1 MEREQAKSQGNNQP
15 ERSEHM
21 MNSSIL
27 TALPLLALAA
37 CSAGGSATLAPTGS
51 TLARIHEQRP
61 AQPLV
66 YISQQADN
74 SISVFHLDGKRID
87 RITQSVNYPQGL
99 FADASG
105 TLYVANRGAHNVLE
119 FKRGATSPFKSLSD
133 DKEEPE
139 GVTLCPDG
147 TVYVANILGP
157 HGGGGDI
164 TVYGHGSTHPT
175 GTLNYTGAFFFFL
188 ACDAHGNLFGSMVL
202 GSTGTVVE
210 FPGAQQSDATLLP
223 ISWGGNPAGI
233 AIDKSGNLLAAGQGE
248 GVEEFTESGTPTGLQ
263 IATGGVN
270 EISLNA
276 NGTLLLGSTS
286 KGAVQYTLPGG
297 VLDHTYHVSRGTPI
311 GAAFDPGAN

>member
-1 MEREQAKSQGNNQP
+1 MRNNSFL
-15 ERSEHM
+15 R
-21 MNSSIL
+21 
-27 TALPLLALAA
+27 ALPLLALAA
-37 CSAGGSATLAPTGS
+37 CSAPGSATLAPTSS
-51 TLARIHEQRP
+51 TMAGIHAQRP

-87 RITQSVNYPQGL
+87 RITKSVNYPQGL
-99 FADASG
+99 FADANG

-119 FKRGATSPFKSLSD
+119 FKRGTTSPFKALSD

-139 GVTLCPDG
+139 SVTACPDG
-147 TVYVANILGP
+147 TVYVANILGS

-164 TVYGHGSTHPT
+164 TVYRHGSTHPA

-210 FPGAQQSDATLLP
+210 FPAAQQSGATLLP

-233 AIDKSGNLLAAGQGE
+233 AIDNSGNLLAAGQGE

-270 EISLNA
+270 EIAVSA
-276 NGTLLLGSTS
+276 NGKLLLGSTS
-286 KGAVQYTLPGG
+286 EGAVQYTFPGG
-297 VLDHTYHVSRGTPI
+297 VLDHSYHVSHGTPI